1 MQILAVAVYNHYKRI
16 NHEAMRRKLKE
27 QRKASQQTG
36 TDAEYHP
43 DDSQDVDS
51 MVSVAKSNIL
61 MMGPTGSGKTL
72 LAETLAKLVDVPLV
86 TADATSLTQA
96 GYVGE
101 DVEGI
106 LFKLLQAADGNLAAA
121 QHGIVFLVMRR
132 GCVPSLPAPDPSAA
146 CSRDHEGTLRVA
158 A

>member
-1 MQILAVAVYNHYKRI
+1 MTALVAAR
-16 NHEAMRRKLKE
+16 
-27 QRKASQQTG
+27 Q
-36 TDAEYHP
+36 
-43 DDSQDVDS
+43 
-51 MVSVAKSNIL
+51 SVAKSNIL

-101 DVEGI
+101 DVEGV

-121 QHGIVFLVMRR
+121 QHGIVFLVNATWLCSLASCARAICSVQSAGWRR
-132 GCVPSLPAPDPSAA
+132 VGQSYRRRCVLCCAHLLSLTRRTYGWMIRT
-146 CSRDHEGTLRVA
+146 SRL
-158 A
+158 